1 MALNFGQRRHQRE
14 ETTLSCLLAIDL
26 KVNKVTARAGL

>member
-14 ETTLSCLLAIDL
+14 ETAPSRLLVIDL
-26 KVNKVTARAGL
+26 KINK